1 MQQRIALILVLAIT
15 LSAQLSAQVAQH
27 RDPVRPEQAHSHD
40 DIDALLNR
48 HDQEIHFTQN
58 QGQFSSTVLYRADLP
73 MGQAVATEE
82 GMLMTA
88 FDPDA
93 VLARQDQ
100 GIIIEEEINRG
111 LPIRE
116 LKWQQKG
123 HGWLMHFQG
132 ASPDM
137 YVESQL
143 AHEGTTNYFLGDR
156 NAQDVRTFQE
166 IWYKD
171 VYHNTDVRYYPAA
184 DGSLEYDIICKPGS
198 NPSSIAIELKGIDR
212 VSVSDKGELV
222 MSTSLGDMSYPAPI
236 VYQRIN
242 GREIPVKAKYLISGK
257 NVIKFDLGDYD
268 KSEPLV
274 IDPIAMRWATWVNT
288 NSSGDNHGHCIWV
301 DPSDGAIYVVARVIG
316 TTDQITVGAFDTS
329 ANGNLEIIIG
339 KYLEPA
345 TIGGSGSRVWQ
356 TYVGGNGD
364 ENPYAM
370 EQGGDGNLYISGYT
384 SSTNF
389 PLIGGPAFSG
399 SSIDQQS
406 QGGADVFVLK
416 INTAGNSIKAAVI
429 GGNSADDS
437 YDLRVAT
444 NGDVIV
450 CGTTTSTNLLTLNG
464 GSGASNTNNG
474 SDDALLFRVN
484 GDLSSLIWMRNYG
497 GSGTDLPSIM
507 AQDPV
512 TGDIFVGG
520 HTTSTNFPTTAA
532 RQSTRGGTQAG
543 FLQRLTSAGSTVW
556 SSYFSSNS
564 GNAANILCMSFNNA
578 GNELYFGGVTT
589 GLPSSNIS
597 TSGVYDGSHNGSND
611 LYVCRMGL
619 DQTFISSTYVGGSG
633 NEVNMMGLNTDQ
645 NDDVYVFGYT
655 NSTNFPVSSGPN
667 VPLQTTNN
675 GSNDK
680 VFFKLESDL
689 SVLEFSTYYGGT
701 GDDYDPVGE
710 RGIKFSNCRIYTIV
724 TSRSNNIPL
733 TQGALNTTRNS
744 PTSRYEPGL
753 VVWANPP
760 DLLGNTITSPA
771 YAICAGTT
779 PNDIMGSVPS
789 YVLPTIVRN
798 NSASAYPALG
808 SATTYQWQTSPDSLN
823 WMNIPG
829 ATGQNLLGTQLG
841 PIAADTYV
849 RRVIGGD
856 ACILAG
862 AADQVVSVRLM
873 KIHATITNV
882 TCNGAE
888 NGSISVTSNGLAPFT
903 YAWSNGGT
911 TDMIT
916 GLAPGSYTV
925 MITDAAGCSETSTIQ
940 ISEPPVLTGQTS
952 TSSATCNTANGTA
965 SVVPTG
971 GTAPYSYLW
980 SNSATSSMISG
991 VSSGPYTVTVT
1002 DAKEC
1007 TVDLD
1012 AFVGETGSPT
1022 VDAGSDL
1029 VITCASGPQISLNG
1043 SGSAGVSFAWT
1054 ASNGG
1059 NIVSG
1064 ANTATTLVDASG
1076 TYSLT
1081 VTDPQTTC
1089 TATEEVIVTSNTAVP
1104 NIIATGGGE
1113 LTCST
1118 TSFILNGGSTT
1129 GGTSFS
1135 WSGPGG
1141 PIATT
1146 EDIIVNAPGTYTL
1159 IVTDPANGCTNSASI
1174 LITQNATP
1182 PGASATGGTLTC
1194 SNTSVMLMGTGNGT
1208 FSWTGPNNF
1217 TSALQNPVV
1226 GLSGTYVLTVTGSN
1240 GCTSSA
1246 STEVDLD
1253 DETPGATATDGT
1265 LTCSNTSV
1273 MLIGSGN
1280 GTFSWT
1286 GPNNFTSALQNP
1298 VVGAAGTYVLTVTG
1312 SNGCTS
1318 TASTMVSSN
1327 TDLPP
1332 VTATGGAIDCET
1344 GTLQLT
1350 GSSPIGELL
1359 YTWNGSNEFYSTE
1372 QNPVVDMEGVFT
1384 LTVTAGNG
1392 CSNSV
1397 TVFVSDNCGDCRP
1410 LIEICGPDLTI
1421 ECGTS
1426 DDPNDIEHPIFRKD
1440 PLCPEVT
1447 VYWTDEWFGGCP
1459 YTLIRTWYASDETG
1473 AEEVCIQTI
1482 TVVDTQAPIIMNVP
1496 GDVTVNCASV
1506 PEASGTVWVTDAC
1519 KDFYTVSVADTI
1531 IPGNCPGNYT
1541 IERTYWSEDD
1551 CGNRAEVIQIIT
1563 VIDNVAPELIGVP
1576 QNIQVECSEV
1586 PAPANVT
1593 AYDDCDPNVAAE
1605 YSEVMFP
1612 GACDGEYQLIRT
1624 WLAKDNCGN
1633 LNTMSQ
1639 TITVVDTQ
1647 GPIFLCDPEDI
1658 TVKCDNLPAT
1668 MECNAY
1674 DTCSDNV
1681 SVFTSE
1687 IKTGDGC
1694 KEEYTITRY
1703 WTATDG
1709 CGNNTVIDQII
1720 TVVTNLPPT
1729 GEAMVVSSTPNP
1741 FRFQTKIAFVAPEA
1755 GHGLVEVYDLQ
1766 GRRVAELFNST
1777 VTKAQ
1782 TVSIEFQPEFNG
1794 SGTFIY
1800 RVVVNGIEQRGRMV
1814 YQP

>member
-1 MQQRIALILVLAIT
+1 
-15 LSAQLSAQVAQH
+15 
-27 RDPVRPEQAHSHD
+27 
-40 DIDALLNR
+40 
-48 HDQEIHFTQN
+48 
-58 QGQFSSTVLYRADLP
+58 
-73 MGQAVATEE
+73 
-82 GMLMTA
+82 
-88 FDPDA
+88 
-93 VLARQDQ
+93 
-100 GIIIEEEINRG
+100 
-111 LPIRE
+111 
-116 LKWQQKG
+116 
-123 HGWLMHFQG
+123 
-132 ASPDM
+132 
-137 YVESQL
+137 
-143 AHEGTTNYFLGDR
+143 
-156 NAQDVRTFQE
+156 
-166 IWYKD
+166 
-171 VYHNTDVRYYPAA
+171 
-184 DGSLEYDIICKPGS
+184 
-198 NPSSIAIELKGIDR
+198 
-212 VSVSDKGELV
+212 

-1002 DAKEC
+1002 DAKE
-1007 TVDLD
+1007 
-1012 AFVGETGSPT
+1012 
-1022 VDAGSDL
+1022 
-1029 VITCASGPQISLNG
+1029 
-1043 SGSAGVSFAWT
+1043 
-1054 ASNGG
+1054 
-1059 NIVSG
+1059 
-1064 ANTATTLVDASG
+1064 
-1076 TYSLT
+1076 
-1081 VTDPQTTC
+1081 
-1089 TATEEVIVTSNTAVP
+1089 
-1104 NIIATGGGE
+1104 
-1113 LTCST
+1113 
-1118 TSFILNGGSTT
+1118 
-1129 GGTSFS
+1129 
-1135 WSGPGG
+1135 
-1141 PIATT
+1141 
-1146 EDIIVNAPGTYTL
+1146 
-1159 IVTDPANGCTNSASI
+1159 
-1174 LITQNATP
+1174 
-1182 PGASATGGTLTC
+1182 
-1194 SNTSVMLMGTGNGT
+1194 
-1208 FSWTGPNNF
+1208 
-1217 TSALQNPVV
+1217 
-1226 GLSGTYVLTVTGSN
+1226 
-1240 GCTSSA
+1240 
-1246 STEVDLD
+1246 
-1253 DETPGATATDGT
+1253 
-1265 LTCSNTSV
+1265 
-1273 MLIGSGN
+1273 
-1280 GTFSWT
+1280 
-1286 GPNNFTSALQNP
+1286 
-1298 VVGAAGTYVLTVTG
+1298 
-1312 SNGCTS
+1312 
-1318 TASTMVSSN
+1318 
-1327 TDLPP
+1327 
-1332 VTATGGAIDCET
+1332 
-1344 GTLQLT
+1344 
-1350 GSSPIGELL
+1350 
-1359 YTWNGSNEFYSTE
+1359 
-1372 QNPVVDMEGVFT
+1372 
-1384 LTVTAGNG
+1384 
-1392 CSNSV
+1392 
-1397 TVFVSDNCGDCRP
+1397 
-1410 LIEICGPDLTI
+1410 
-1421 ECGTS
+1421 
-1426 DDPNDIEHPIFRKD
+1426 
-1440 PLCPEVT
+1440 
-1447 VYWTDEWFGGCP
+1447 
-1459 YTLIRTWYASDETG
+1459 
-1473 AEEVCIQTI
+1473 
-1482 TVVDTQAPIIMNVP
+1482 
-1496 GDVTVNCASV
+1496 
-1506 PEASGTVWVTDAC
+1506 
-1519 KDFYTVSVADTI
+1519 
-1531 IPGNCPGNYT
+1531 
-1541 IERTYWSEDD
+1541 
-1551 CGNRAEVIQIIT
+1551 
-1563 VIDNVAPELIGVP
+1563 
-1576 QNIQVECSEV
+1576 
-1586 PAPANVT
+1586 
-1593 AYDDCDPNVAAE
+1593 
-1605 YSEVMFP
+1605 
-1612 GACDGEYQLIRT
+1612 
-1624 WLAKDNCGN
+1624 
-1633 LNTMSQ
+1633 
-1639 TITVVDTQ
+1639 
-1647 GPIFLCDPEDI
+1647 
-1658 TVKCDNLPAT
+1658 
-1668 MECNAY
+1668 
-1674 DTCSDNV
+1674 
-1681 SVFTSE
+1681 
-1687 IKTGDGC
+1687 
-1694 KEEYTITRY
+1694 
-1703 WTATDG
+1703 
-1709 CGNNTVIDQII
+1709 
-1720 TVVTNLPPT
+1720 
-1729 GEAMVVSSTPNP
+1729 
-1741 FRFQTKIAFVAPEA
+1741 
-1755 GHGLVEVYDLQ
+1755 
-1766 GRRVAELFNST
+1766 
-1777 VTKAQ
+1777 
-1782 TVSIEFQPEFNG
+1782 
-1794 SGTFIY
+1794 
-1800 RVVVNGIEQRGRMV
+1800 
-1814 YQP
+1814 